1 MINILLMD
9 GKIRSTPECMKTDG
23 SPDYEMK
30 CHIPD
35 EYHNLDRFDARK
47 KIVETLDKKDYLYSV
62 EDHDMVLPFGDRG
75 GVIIEP
81 MLTNQ
86 WYVRMAKLA
95 EAAIELVESKKIS
108 FIPSQ
113 YQNMYFSWMRNI
125 QDWCIS
131 RQLWWGHRIPSWHDK
146 NGNFYVAENE
156 SAVREKYNLQ
166 TTELVQDDDVL
177 DTWFS
182 SALWTF
188 VTQGWPSETHNLQKY
203 HPTSVLVTGFD
214 IIFSG
219 LLE

>member
-1 MINILLMD
+1 
-9 GKIRSTPECMKTDG
+9 MKTDG

-30 CHIPD
+30 CNIPD

-47 KIVETLDKKDYLYSV
+47 KIVKTLDEKNYLHSV

-95 EAAIELVESKKIS
+95 EAAIELVQSKKIS

-131 RQLWWGHRIPSWHDK
+131 RQLWWGHRIPSWHDNCLLYTSPSPRDRQK
-146 NGNFYVAENE
+146 
-156 SAVREKYNLQ
+156 SRMP
-166 TTELVQDDDVL
+166 
-177 DTWFS
+177 S
-182 SALWTF
+182 SA
-188 VTQGWPSETHNLQKY
+188 
-203 HPTSVLVTGFD
+203 
-214 IIFSG
+214 
-219 LLE
+219 

>member
-1 MINILLMD
+1 
-9 GKIRSTPECMKTDG
+9 
-23 SPDYEMK
+23 
-30 CHIPD
+30 
-35 EYHNLDRFDARK
+35 
-47 KIVETLDKKDYLYSV
+47 
-62 EDHDMVLPFGDRG
+62 MVLPFGDRG

-156 SAVREKYNLQ
+156 SAVRKKYNLQ

-182 SALWTF
+182 SALRTF
-188 VTQGWPSETHNLQKY
+188 VTQGLSHI
-203 HPTSVLVTGFD
+203 H
-214 IIFSG
+214 I
-219 LLE
+219 